1 VQYIFEKLSDMC
13 YSASM
18 IKNDIRK
25 IINDSI
31 ASLHKGLDGLVF
43 VVEYPK
49 KKEFGDYAT
58 NAAIIIA
65 KRIGKNPME
74 IANELVLKINEI
86 DKEKQLIEKAE
97 VAAPGFVNFRI
108 SNKCAIN
115 NLERILK
122 EKEKYGSS
130 DIGKNQVVVIDYSAV
145 NIAKPMHVGHLRST
159 IIGQAIYN
167 IYKLL
172 GYKVIGD
179 NHTGDWGTQFG
190 KLIYA
195 YKYWGDK
202 KKIKEDPVEEMTK
215 LYVRFHK
222 ESEIDKNLEEL
233 ARNETKKLQNLDQ
246 ENIKIWN
253 FLTRESLKDY
263 NKIYKILGVKFDYV
277 LGESFYN
284 NMLAGIVNECIEKKV
299 ASESQGAIVVN
310 LERYHLPVFIIR
322 KSDGAYLYTTTDL
335 ATVKY
340 RKEKFKADKIIYVVA
355 NEQSLHFRQLFA
367 TLELLGWNKDI
378 KTEHI
383 KFGMVLGENG
393 KKFSTRKG
401 ETVRLEELI
410 KKAIDAARKTVEEKN
425 PALSMKQKKKIAKV
439 VGVGAIK
446 YNDLSQN
453 RLTDITFNW
462 DKMLSLEGNSGPY
475 LQYAYARI
483 CSIED
488 KFNDLYK
495 IERFN
500 PFDRPDL
507 GLLGESSEKDIMQ
520 KLMKYPEVIEEA
532 ANENGPHLIA
542 LYLYELVS
550 SYNNFYNSIPI
561 LRSEKKV
568 AKARIAL
575 SRSVAIVIKSGLNL
589 LGIDVL
595 ERI

>member
-1 VQYIFEKLSDMC
+1 ML
-13 YSASM
+13 
-18 IKNDIRK
+18 KNDIKK
-25 IINDSI
+25 IVNEAIS
-31 ASLHKGLDGLVF
+31 SVYTGLDGLVF

-58 NAAIIIA
+58 NAAIVVS
-65 KRIGKNPME
+65 KRMGKNPME
-74 IANELVLKINEI
+74 IANELALKISEI
-86 DKEKQLIEKAE
+86 DKEKKVIERTE
-97 VAAPGFVNFRI
+97 VAAPGFVNFHVSEKYLI
-108 SNKCAIN
+108 D

-122 EKEKYGSS
+122 EKERYGSS
-130 DIGKNQVVVIDYSAV
+130 NIGKNKVVVIDYSAV

-167 IYKLL
+167 IYKNL
-172 GYKVIGD
+172 GYSVVGD

-202 KKIKEDPVEEMTK
+202 KKIKEEPVEEMTR

-222 ESEIDKNLEEL
+222 ETEINKDLEEF
-233 ARNETKKLQNLDQ
+233 ARKETKKLQNLDH

-284 NMLAGIVNECIEKKV
+284 NMLAGIVKECREKKIAV
-299 ASESQGAIVVN
+299 ESQGAIIIN
-310 LERYHLPVFIIR
+310 LEKFGLPPFIIR

-340 RKEKFKADKIIYVVA
+340 RKEKFKAEKVVYVVA
-355 NEQSLHFRQLFA
+355 NEQALHFRQLFSS
-367 TLELLGWNKDI
+367 LELLGWNKNVV
-378 KTEHI
+378 TEHV

-401 ETVRLEELI
+401 ETVRLEDLI
-410 KKAIDAARKTVEEKN
+410 KKAIDAARKAVEEKN
-425 PALSMKQKKKIAKV
+425 PKLSMKQKKKIARV
-439 VGVGAIK
+439 VGVGALK

-462 DKMLSLEGNSGPY
+462 EKMLSLEGNSGPY

-483 CSIED
+483 CSLED
-488 KFNDLYK
+488 KFNNIYK
-495 IERFN
+495 IDRFN
-500 PFDRPDL
+500 PFDKPDF
-507 GLLGESSEKDIMQ
+507 GLLKEISEKDLIR
-520 KLMKYPEVIEEA
+520 KLVKYPEIIEDA
-532 ANENGPHLIA
+532 ANEYGPHLIA

-550 SYNNFYNSIPI
+550 FYNNFYNSVPI
-561 LRSEKKV
+561 LKADRKA

-575 SRSVAIVIKSGLNL
+575 SRSVAIVIRSGLGL

>member
-1 VQYIFEKLSDMC
+1 
-13 YSASM
+13 M
-18 IKNDIRK
+18 IKNDIKK
-25 IINDSI
+25 IIRDAIS
-31 ASLHKGLDGLVF
+31 SSYKGLEGLVF

-58 NAAIIIA
+58 NAAMVISKHI
-65 KRIGKNPME
+65 KKNPME
-74 IANELVLKINEI
+74 VAAELVLKINET
-86 DKEKQLIEKAE
+86 DTGKEYIEKAD
-97 VAAPGFVNFRI
+97 VVAPGFINFHI
-108 SNKCAIN
+108 SEKCVIN

-122 EKEKYGSS
+122 EKDKFGSS
-130 DIGKNQVVVIDYSAV
+130 DVGKNKTVVVDYSAV

-167 IYKLL
+167 IYRFL

-202 KKIKEDPVEEMTK
+202 KKIKEEPVEEMTK

-222 ESEIDKNLEEL
+222 ESEADKDLEEL
-233 ARNETKKLQNLDQ
+233 ARNETKKLQSLDH

-263 NKIYKILGVKFDYV
+263 NKIYKVLGIKFDYV

-284 NMLAGIVNECIEKKV
+284 NMLAGIVSECLEKKI
-299 ASESQGAIVVN
+299 AKESQGAIIIDLEKFN
-310 LERYHLPVFIIR
+310 LPPFIIR
-322 KSDGAYLYTTTDL
+322 KTDGAFLYTTTDL

-340 RKEKFKADKIIYVVA
+340 RKEKFRADKIVYVVA
-355 NEQSLHFRQLFA
+355 NEQALHFRQLFA
-367 TLELLGWNKDI
+367 SLQLLGWHKNVE
-378 KTEHI
+378 TEHV

-410 KKAIDAARKTVEEKN
+410 KEAIEAARKTVEEKN
-425 PALSMKQKKKIAKV
+425 PALSMKQKKKISRV
-439 VGVGAIK
+439 VGIGALK

-462 DKMLSLEGNSGPY
+462 EKMLSLSGNSGPY

-483 CSIED
+483 CSLED
-488 KFNDLYK
+488 KYNSLYK
-495 IERFN
+495 IDRFN
-500 PFDRPDL
+500 FFDKPEFE
-507 GLLGESSEKDIMQ
+507 LLKEVSEKDIMQ
-520 KLMKYPEVIEEA
+520 KLVKFSEIIEEA
-532 ANENGPHLIA
+532 ALENGPHLIA

-550 SYNNFYNSIPI
+550 SYNNFYNSVPI
-561 LRSEKKV
+561 LKADRKL
-568 AKARIAL
+568 AKARMML
-575 SRSVAIVIKSGLNL
+575 SRSVAIVIKNGLSL

>member
-1 VQYIFEKLSDMC
+1 MV
-13 YSASM
+13 
-18 IKNDIRK
+18 KNDIRK
-25 IINDSI
+25 IIDDAIS
-31 ASLHKGLDGLVF
+31 STYKGLDGLIF

-49 KKEFGDYAT
+49 KKEFGDYST
-58 NAAIIIA
+58 NAAMIIS
-65 KRIGKNPME
+65 KRMIKNPME
-74 IANELVLKINEI
+74 VANELALKICEI
-86 DKEKQLIEKAE
+86 DKDKELIEKAE
-97 VAAPGFVNFRI
+97 AVPPGFINFHL
-108 SNKCAIN
+108 SNKCVIN

-122 EKEKYGSS
+122 EREKYGSS
-130 DIGKNQVVVIDYSAV
+130 SVGKSKTVVIDYSAV

-167 IYKLL
+167 IYKFL

-202 KKIKEDPVEEMTK
+202 KKIKEEPVEEMTK
-215 LYVRFHK
+215 LYVKFHK
-222 ESEIDKNLEEL
+222 EVEANKELEEL
-233 ARNETKKLQNLDQ
+233 ARNETKKLQNLDH

-263 NKIYKILGVKFDYV
+263 NKIYKILGIKFDYV

-284 NMLAGIVNECIEKKV
+284 NMLAGIVKECMDKKI
-299 ASESQGAIVVN
+299 AMESQGAIIIN
-310 LERYHLPVFIIR
+310 LDKYNLPPFIIR

-340 RKEKFKADKIIYVVA
+340 RKEKFKAEKIIYVVA
-355 NEQSLHFRQLFA
+355 NEQALHFRQLFS
-367 TLELLGWNKDI
+367 TLEILGWNKDLT
-378 KTEHI
+378 TEHV

-410 KKAIDAARKTVEEKN
+410 KEAINAARKTVEEKN
-425 PALSMKQKKKIAKV
+425 PSLSMKQKKKISKV
-439 VGVGAIK
+439 VGIGALK

-462 DKMLSLEGNSGPY
+462 DKMLSLNGNSGPY

-483 CSIED
+483 CSLED
-488 KFNDLYK
+488 KYNNAYK
-495 IERFN
+495 IDRFN
-500 PFDRPDL
+500 PFDKPEF
-507 GLLGESSEKDIMQ
+507 GLLKEDVEKDLMQ
-520 KLMKYPEVIEEA
+520 KLIKYPEIIEEA
-532 ANENGPHLIA
+532 ASENGPHIVA

-550 SYNNFYNSIPI
+550 SYNNFYNAVPI
-561 LRSEKKV
+561 LKAEKKV
-568 AKARIAL
+568 AKARMML
-575 SRSVAIVIKSGLNL
+575 SRSVAIVVKNGLNL